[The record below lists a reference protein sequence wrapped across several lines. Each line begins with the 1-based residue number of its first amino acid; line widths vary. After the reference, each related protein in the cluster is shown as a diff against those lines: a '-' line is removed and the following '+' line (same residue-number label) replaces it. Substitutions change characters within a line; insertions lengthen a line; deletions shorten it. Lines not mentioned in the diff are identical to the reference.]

1 MFMPRLI
8 AVVSVVGVA
17 IAATR
22 VYAIEY
28 RPPHVLLPVPAP
40 LGAPEQRS
48 LDSTLEKENP
58 RDREQVIDF
67 ALSFTGRNLF
77 FGMGHSSG
85 FEFPDGSPRAA
96 SSVDYTY
103 LFVLVFDA
111 AARRAN
117 LPARAYRVRTLDAR
131 LFGLEITVGGL
142 GDHDWA
148 LIVDPSDGARFYEDP
163 TFSDVYLGANIE
175 RNVVDG
181 ERIAVPPVP

>member
-1 MFMPRLI
+1 MIMPRFI
-8 AVVSVVGVA
+8 ALVAAVGVA
-17 IAATR
+17 LAATR
-22 VYAIEY
+22 VYGIEY

-40 LGAPEQRS
+40 LGASQQHS
-48 LDSTLEKENP
+48 LDDTLAKANP
-58 RDREQVIDF
+58 HDRDQALEF

-77 FGMGHSSG
+77 FGMGHPSG

-103 LFVLVFDA
+103 LFVLVFNA
-111 AARRAN
+111 AARRAD

-163 TFSDVYLGANIE
+163 TFSDVYLGADIE

-181 ERIAVPPVP
+181 ERIAVTPVP